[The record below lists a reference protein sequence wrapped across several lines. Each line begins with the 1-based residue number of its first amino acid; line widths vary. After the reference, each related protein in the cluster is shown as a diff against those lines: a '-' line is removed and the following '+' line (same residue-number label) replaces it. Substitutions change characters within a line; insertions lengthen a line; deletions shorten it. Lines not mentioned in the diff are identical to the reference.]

1 MTNKIVYV
9 LFGLLLVVCIISIFS
24 FVVYYNRVHTNTI
37 KTTIIQNELVDDIT
51 PSESICDTHIIKC
64 KKRVSQIGKC
74 NSILKSFFE
83 DEGFEYSEKY
93 IDDPMSVLPGIVL
106 ANYDQQEKKVIEVLP
121 IKMYNKI
128 LYQKL
133 STSSDPNLEIAIFVV
148 NFPIGQKKSSSVFNI
163 YHSALIFV
171 EKSKYTSTFL
181 TKDILFCLELWG
193 RGGGKLG
200 LASCMYP
207 VIESNTIDINS
218 QTLNKII
225 IEFPEAFGCE
235 NDGTFWGGSFENTTY
250 MGSTSVLNIE
260 KLYDLSI
267 NWLSTNWGYTAV
279 SLVSSLCTH
288 KIPIKAVIGNTCDSF
303 VQAMC
308 TELERID
315 PTNFKGL
322 IMKVKWND
330 VQIVGSWEKVDLR
343 SKKNIINIKKYL
355 SQVDI
360 IYKTNTKE
368 NFEIN
373 FPTILS
379 ILTGNML
386 LHKIINFMKKYIF
399 HNQLYIASFNKNTFE
414 VYKVNLMYPYIKNI
428 YSLCPGFM
436 YKYMY
441 KYNN

>member
-1 MTNKIVYV
+1 MNTD
-9 LFGLLLVVCIISIFS
+9 
-24 FVVYYNRVHTNTI
+24 TI
-37 KTTIIQNELVDDIT
+37 KTTIIQNKEIPDIIE
-51 PSESICDTHIIKC
+51 SESICDTRIVKC

-83 DEGFEYSEKY
+83 DEGFDYSEKY
-93 IDDPMSVLPGIVL
+93 IDNPTSVLPGLVL
-106 ANYDQQEKKVIEVLP
+106 AHYDHQEKKVVSVLP

-133 STSSDPNLEIAIFVV
+133 STSTDPSLEIAIFVV
-148 NFPIGQKKSSSVFNI
+148 NFPLGQKKSSDILNI

-171 EKSKYTSTFL
+171 EKSKYTDNFL

-207 VIESNTIDINS
+207 VIESNKIDINS

-225 IEFPEAFGCE
+225 VEFPEAFGCE
-235 NDGTFWGGSFENTTY
+235 NDGNFWGGSFKNTTY

-260 KLYDLSI
+260 NLYDLSI
-267 NWLSTNWGYTAV
+267 KWLEKNWGYTAV
-279 SLVSSLCTH
+279 SLVSSLCAY
-288 KIPIKAVIGNTCDSF
+288 KMPSKAIIGTTCDSF
-303 VQAMC
+303 IQSMC

-315 PTNFKGL
+315 PVNFKRS

-343 SKKNIINIKKYL
+343 SKKTINSIKKYL
-355 SQVDI
+355 SQVDM

-368 NFEIN
+368 NFELIS
-373 FPTILS
+373 FPNVLS
-379 ILTGNML
+379 ILTGNMF
-386 LHKIINFMKKYIF
+386 LHKIVNFMKKYIF
-399 HNQLYIASFNKNTFE
+399 QNEIYIASFNKNTFD
-414 VYKVNLMYPYIKNI
+414 VYKVNITYPYIKNI

-436 YKYMY
+436 YKYM
-441 KYNN
+441 N